1 MFLAPFVLILIG
13 DIIGSNIPLY
23 TFGLSLKDFFT
34 MWTAIFGVFG
44 IVYNIYQ
51 NQRRISQQEKQL
63 DGQSKQIEYQNMQLE
78 LQAKSERNSRFAKGV
93 ELLGSN
99 QESARTGGVYN
110 LIFLAKEYPN
120 EFKETVFNILCSHI
134 RSITSIND
142 YKKEFNL
149 NPSNEIQTLM
159 LLLFNSDDN
168 FFSDLEGDLSNAYLA
183 GIKLTGANLF
193 RANLSYTNLIKAD
206 LSEVNMSEADLSR
219 ANLSNALLIN
229 TDMSRANL
237 HYI

>member
-1 MFLAPFVLILIG
+1 MLYKTFEAPKSLCIFVHKQYMAQLLSQIRKQTLTILLSLFLAPFVLILIG

-120 EFKETVFNILCSHI
+120 EFKETVFNIHMFSYK
-134 RSITSIND
+134 IN
-142 YKKEFNL
+142 YKY
-149 NPSNEIQTLM
+149 Q
-159 LLLFNSDDN
+159 
-168 FFSDLEGDLSNAYLA
+168 
-183 GIKLTGANLF
+183 
-193 RANLSYTNLIKAD
+193 
-206 LSEVNMSEADLSR
+206 
-219 ANLSNALLIN
+219 
-229 TDMSRANL
+229 
-237 HYI
+237 